1 MQSVAI
7 TGEDGADCTY
17 PRGWCNLCRYG
28 SQGTARGSRM
38 QNREM
43 ESENPYAIVTEM
55 ITLNRAIMI
64 LVKKILTNAISHCII
79 QVRKRDPY

>member
-1 MQSVAI
+1 
-7 TGEDGADCTY
+7 
-17 PRGWCNLCRYG
+17 
-28 SQGTARGSRM
+28 M